1 MTLASYAKKCGISYD
16 ELLSDSIGLI
26 DFLNTRGD
34 AFTIDDVT
42 KAIEAYNDDYITYP
56 IDTIVARTDIKIE
69 KNKRNGRKQAEHLA
83 VMRAIQS
90 VVNPNWRDNSP
101 HSGRKSKQDI
111 VQEWRKNNPN
121 GKPKECII
129 ATGLNKNTVYK
140 WWNQIL

>member
-1 MTLASYAKKCGISYD
+1 MPVG
-16 ELLSDSIGLI
+16 
-26 DFLNTRGD
+26 
-34 AFTIDDVT
+34 
-42 KAIEAYNDDYITYP
+42 
-56 IDTIVARTDIKIE
+56 
-69 KNKRNGRKQAEHLA
+69 KRNGRKQSEHLA

-90 VVNPNWRDNSP
+90 VVNPNWRANSP
-101 HSGRKSKQDI
+101 HSGRKPKQDI